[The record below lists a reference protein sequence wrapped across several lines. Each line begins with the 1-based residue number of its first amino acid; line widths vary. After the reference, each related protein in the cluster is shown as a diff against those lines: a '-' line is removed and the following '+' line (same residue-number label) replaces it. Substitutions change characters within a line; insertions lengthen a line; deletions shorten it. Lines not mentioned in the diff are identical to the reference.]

1 MCSNQDRCYFMAVV
15 VFLMVIAIALLV
27 HFMPSINSNENT
39 NQSTQ
44 ETKLNTSNIL
54 SEKQENMQQ
63 MNTSNN
69 IRNVIEEKSKI
80 NITNNNKVI
89 IKPQIKKEINFFIDN
104 AHDKT
109 KSELGTEIG
118 RNIKQMHKAME
129 GHMNKG
135 IDGITRQLLDYSG
148 IIFGIV
154 VAGLLLYL
162 TIRSCKK
169 RESDHDNHQIE
180 MGNMDGFLAR
190 ATQTE
195 E

>member
-1 MCSNQDRCYFMAVV
+1 MAVV
-15 VFLMVIAIALLV
+15 VFLMVLAIALLV

-63 MNTSNN
+63 MNISNN
-69 IRNVIEEKSKI
+69 IRNVIEEKENI
-80 NITNNNKVI
+80 NMTNNNKVV
-89 IKPQIKKEINFFIDN
+89 IKPQIENEIKFFIDN
-104 AHDKT
+104 KT

-118 RNIKQMHKAME
+118 RNIKKMHKEME
-129 GHMNKG
+129 GNMNKG
-135 IDGITRQLLDYSG
+135 INGITRQLLDYSG
-148 IIFGIV
+148 ITFGIV

-162 TIRSCKK
+162 TIRSCQR
-169 RESDHDNHQIE
+169 RESDHGNNHQIHQIE

-190 ATQTE
+190 GIQTE
-195 E
+195 